1 MLQKFRNAILRKD
14 RLRYKD
20 IMSIAQL
27 ALPEEW
33 YGKEFTY
40 FHQDETDRGTRPI
53 SEELGLLCYLS
64 AYGKMHRDKIRIAL
78 SNMNLAEMCTSNI
91 NIVDWGC
98 GQGEGTFE
106 IAKTFPKCKVS
117 GFDFS

>member
-53 SEELGLLCYLS
+53 SEELGLL
-64 AYGKMHRDKIRIAL
+64 
-78 SNMNLAEMCTSNI
+78 
-91 NIVDWGC
+91 
-98 GQGEGTFE
+98 
-106 IAKTFPKCKVS
+106 
-117 GFDFS
+117 